1 MKIYNYNKKKA
12 IIFIMKQINNFKK
25 ENILILKTNIQI
37 NKFKTK
43 ESINLKIKKNQKIIS
58 NQNLRHKFLE

>member
-1 MKIYNYNKKKA
+1 MKIYNFNKKKA

>member
-1 MKIYNYNKKKA
+1 MKIYNFNKKKA

-25 ENILILKTNIQI
+25 KNILILKTNIQI